1 MAAVRT
7 VLSLLILAAGL
18 TWGATTG
25 AAEPLRIG
33 ITQFPHSLHP
43 SIDSMAATSYI
54 HGFARRPITAYDAD
68 WQLVCLLCTELPTL
82 DNGQAV
88 IEPVPTDVG
97 DGSGRGMAV
106 TYTLHEDAAWGDGTP
121 ITSADVVFTWRVGR
135 HPRTGFAAAEAYR
148 RILSIDVV
156 DDKTFTLHLDRV
168 SFAYNAINDF
178 RLLPAHLEAEAFAD
192 PERYQ
197 RDSLYAR
204 APTTPGLWFG
214 PWRLAEVTPGAQ
226 VVLERNPHWWGQPPA
241 FDRVVVKAVENTAAL
256 EATLLSGGVDMIA
269 GEVGLGTDQALAFE
283 QRAGDRFRVLYQP
296 GLFYEHLDL
305 NLGQPALADRRVR
318 QALLHAIDRETI
330 VAKLFGGKLPV
341 AKTSVSPL
349 DWVHDDTLTGTSHD
363 PEAAKALLAEAGWT
377 PGADGILA
385 KDGQRL
391 SIVLQTTAGN
401 RTRERV
407 EQVLQSMWKAIGAEV
422 VIRNEP
428 ARVLFGETLTK
439 RKFEGAVLFA
449 WISSPENVPRT
460 TLHCEEIPTAENA
473 WTGQNYTGYCD
484 PGMDALIEAIN
495 TELDRAKRE
504 SMWHD
509 LQALYARDL
518 PALPLWFKAEPHILP
533 PWLDGVT
540 PTGHMNYSSLWAETW
555 TDTRE

>member
-1 MAAVRT
+1 
-7 VLSLLILAAGL
+7 
-18 TWGATTG
+18 
-25 AAEPLRIG
+25 
-33 ITQFPHSLHP
+33 
-43 SIDSMAATSYI
+43 
-54 HGFARRPITAYDAD
+54 
-68 WQLVCLLCTELPTL
+68 
-82 DNGQAV
+82 
-88 IEPVPTDVG
+88 
-97 DGSGRGMAV
+97 
-106 TYTLHEDAAWGDGTP
+106 
-121 ITSADVVFTWRVGR
+121 
-135 HPRTGFAAAEAYR
+135 
-148 RILSIDVV
+148 
-156 DDKTFTLHLDRV
+156 
-168 SFAYNAINDF
+168 
-178 RLLPAHLEAEAFAD
+178 
-192 PERYQ
+192 
-197 RDSLYAR
+197 
-204 APTTPGLWFG
+204 
-214 PWRLAEVTPGAQ
+214 
-226 VVLERNPHWWGQPPA
+226 
-241 FDRVVVKAVENTAAL
+241 
-256 EATLLSGGVDMIA
+256 MIA

-318 QALLHAIDRETI
+318 QALRHAIDRETI

-349 DWVHDDTLTGTSHD
+349 DWVPDDTLTGTSHD

-377 PGADGILA
+377 PGAAGILA

-518 PALPLWFKAEPHILP
+518 PALPLCFKAEPHILP